1 MVGGNANSN
10 MKAGSNRYD
19 SRVGREDGWLQTSAS
34 PSVSRFER
42 WSRRMVCCALAF
54 AGLAMLGALSGV
66 NTVHG
71 QTQGRQQPRKSA
83 HAGKDKQQTD
93 PYTRPKPTHPTGPQ
107 IPSANRFR
115 GDIVFLEQADSLYR
129 PAGVDEELQIV
140 KGNVR
145 FRQAGMWMYCDSAYY
160 FPQKNSLDAFGHV
173 KMQQGDTLFVYSDR
187 LLYDG
192 YSRFAKL
199 RCGAS
204 QRQVVMENRDVTL
217 TTDSLDYNI
226 ADDLGWYECGG
237 QLEDSKNILTSV
249 YGNYSPSTKDAD
261 FYHDVLLRSKDGKFR
276 LVTDTLYYNTG
287 TNLARIETPTVI
299 ESPNDTIHTSSG
311 VYNTDTGEARLLG
324 RSTVYHTDSL
334 HRVTTLTGD
343 SIVYDPVTRITRAY
357 SFRDPNKLAAPM
369 VITDTARKAKLIGG
383 FGLYNDSTREAMAT
397 EYPLMMEFSRPDTL
411 FMRADTIRTW
421 IRNMRVPVRPAIADA
436 AAMAMPDSLQQAAG
450 DSLQQAA
457 GETARQNAAV
467 SVADSV
473 SQVAADSIWKEFHLA
488 RAYPRA
494 RFFRKDIQGV
504 SDTIIFTEYDSLLRL
519 TRLPIVWSE
528 ERQAKGDTI
537 IVHFND
543 STADWA
549 SFPHKGMMME
559 LVDEDFYN
567 QLSADKMMIYLE
579 DGGMHRLE
587 GEGSVMTIFLPQE
600 NDSTYCRFV
609 YAESSYLNIDMEKG
623 ELERLKMWPEVSGTV
638 TPVNMVK
645 GNQKLLPGARW
656 LGNLRPRREW
666 YGGTL
671 RWADDLGEIPEELE
685 NYFRQTA
692 P

>member
-1 MVGGNANSN
+1 MTGRAD
-10 MKAGSNRYD
+10 AG
-19 SRVGREDGWLQTSAS
+19 LQAGVPRT
-34 PSVSRFER
+34 VSRFER
-42 WSRRMVCCALAF
+42 WSRRMVCCALAV
-54 AGLAMLGALSGV
+54 AGFAMLGAMSGV
-66 NTVHG
+66 NTVNG
-71 QTQGRQQPRKSA
+71 QTQAQRPPRKPAVA
-83 HAGKDKQQTD
+83 HKAQKQAD

-107 IPSANRFR
+107 IPAANRFR

-173 KMQQGDTLFVYSDR
+173 KMQQGDTLFVYSDK
-187 LLYDG
+187 LFYDG
-192 YSRFAKL
+192 FSRFAKL
-199 RCGAS
+199 RCGES

-261 FYHDVLLRSKDGKFR
+261 FSHDVLLRSKDGKFR

-324 RSTVYHTDSL
+324 RSTVFHTDSL
-334 HRVTTLTGD
+334 HRVTTLVGD
-343 SIVYDPVTRITRAY
+343 SIVYDPKTRITRAY
-357 SFRDPNKLAAPM
+357 SFRDPDKHAAPM

-397 EYPLMMEFSRPDTL
+397 EYPLMMEYSRPDTI

-421 IRNMRVPVRPAIADA
+421 IRNMRVPARPISAPVAEIAGA
-436 AAMAMPDSLQQAAG
+436 ADSLQQAHG
-450 DSLQQAA
+450 DSV
-457 GETARQNAAV
+457 RQM
-467 SVADSV
+467 SADSV
-473 SQVAADSIWKEFHLA
+473 RQLPADSIWKEYHLA

-519 TRLPIVWSE
+519 IRLPIVWSE

-579 DGGMHRLE
+579 DGGMRRLE

-600 NDSTYCRFV
+600 KDSTYCRFV

-623 ELERLKMWPEVSGTV
+623 ELDRLKMWPEVSGTV

-685 NYFRQTA
+685 NYFKQTS